1 MLCVCLFGIKHDV
14 YCNRVV
20 EANYDIKRQY
30 VLLATRQQTML
41 SCIQH
46 LQNLLELMLF
56 VRMPST
62 QLGVVSIHPHAHQ
75 EVQLMILLHGVFPS
89 RPQKGD

>member
-1 MLCVCLFGIKHDV
+1 MTLNASYHQDVLF
-14 YCNRVV
+14 
-20 EANYDIKRQY
+20 
-30 VLLATRQQTML
+30 ATRQQTRL

-62 QLGVVSIHPHAHQ
+62 QLGVVSIHPHVYQ
-75 EVQLMILLHGVFPS
+75 EVQLIFLLHGGFPS